1 MSDYVFD
8 VAVVGGGIIGLASGW
23 QLATAG
29 ASVVVVDPDPGH
41 GSTWAAA
48 GMLAAVT
55 EAHYGEE
62 AQLRLNLS
70 GLAQW
75 PDFAEQLASDTGVD
89 LSYRR
94 VGTLVVAADEDD
106 RAAVRELFEFQH
118 RLGLE
123 VSWHTPSEV
132 REVVPLLAPG
142 VRGGLMALDDHQVD
156 PRAVVR
162 ALLSACRSRGVEV
175 LRDSVVSMEGGPIG
189 GTALGGESPE
199 IGVRVGNLR
208 PADSSRAGSPASE
221 PIGGTFPEHGRSP
234 GDGMTGAPK
243 ATGGRRSGYR
253 LVLESAAAVSCGSV
267 VLAAGSWSG
276 QVVGVP
282 GGAAGSVRPVKG
294 ELIRLKGSPATL
306 PAHTVRGI
314 VKGRSVY
321 MVPRLDGTLV
331 VGATMEERGFE
342 TSVKAGSLYE
352 ALREARVLLPLV
364 SELHFAEAIA
374 GLRPGTP
381 DNGPIIGAVPG
392 AEDFVVAT
400 GHFRNGILLAPI
412 TAASVAAMITGD
424 GSVPPEVASFSPA
437 RFMSEAA

>member
-1 MSDYVFD
+1 M
-8 VAVVGGGIIGLASGW
+8 
-23 QLATAG
+23 
-29 ASVVVVDPDPGH
+29 
-41 GSTWAAA
+41 
-48 GMLAAVT
+48 
-55 EAHYGEE
+55 
-62 AQLRLNLS
+62 
-70 GLAQW
+70 
-75 PDFAEQLASDTGVD
+75 
-89 LSYRR
+89 
-94 VGTLVVAADEDD
+94 
-106 RAAVRELFEFQH
+106 
-118 RLGLE
+118 
-123 VSWHTPSEV
+123 
-132 REVVPLLAPG
+132 
-142 VRGGLMALDDHQVD
+142 
-156 PRAVVR
+156 
-162 ALLSACRSRGVEV
+162 
-175 LRDSVVSMEGGPIG
+175 
-189 GTALGGESPE
+189 
-199 IGVRVGNLR
+199 
-208 PADSSRAGSPASE
+208 
-221 PIGGTFPEHGRSP
+221 
-234 GDGMTGAPK
+234 
-243 ATGGRRSGYR
+243 
-253 LVLESAAAVSCGSV
+253 
-267 VLAAGSWSG
+267 
-276 QVVGVP
+276 
-282 GGAAGSVRPVKG
+282 
-294 ELIRLKGSPATL
+294 IRLKGSPATL